1 MGPVLMRGHVHGP
14 GIGAGLSRLASI
26 PGPCTARSGAY
37 RSFCIKMGSVHR
49 PFASPPL
56 LLHRYCL
63 RAQAGA
69 SPHAFRIRSPEQ
81 VEKAKACET
90 PEEIL
95 ALAKDEGYELT
106 DEELDGVAV
115 GWDSV
120 GEVVDRVMPECPEC
134 SSRES
139 GGLKGLLESCFHDV
153 EEVAVDDALKVM
165 LCTALRAKGR
175 RTMRVRFI
183 LLSMV

>member
-1 MGPVLMRGHVHGP
+1 MHSQVGS
-14 GIGAGLSRLASI
+14 LSI
-26 PGPCTARSGAY
+26 
-37 RSFCIKMGSVHR
+37 
-49 PFASPPL
+49 
-56 LLHRYCL
+56 LLHQNGL
-63 RAQAGA
+63 RAQAVREPTA
-69 SPHAFRIRSPEQ
+69 SVAPILPPCASGCEPARFSHQ
-81 VEKAKACET
+81 VPRTGGKAKACET

-120 GEVVDRVMPECPEC
+120 GEVIDRVMPECPEC
-134 SSRES
+134 LSRES